1 MNAASPLQVTERFD
15 AQAPSTA
22 LRERWKYAS
31 LKRYATLI
39 DTEST
44 PSESPLQI
52 DGAAAVPSSQ
62 LGAEFAKLLNFE
74 LYPLAAL
81 AVERGLGWEARPAE
95 HSAPLS
101 VNWRGGLGYGALT
114 LPAGDQT
121 TVTLKPKGTQAGL
134 AALFITVPEHA
145 ELILDCS
152 ALELCA
158 DRWLLLN
165 VVLEASARATIRQ
178 YLCPRSRLRLET
190 HLVMNG
196 QGGEAQVL
204 GAALVSDQVELDQQL
219 VVEHRQPGA
228 RSEHRFHCAADGSG
242 RSTFGGRIHIHE
254 DAAASV
260 AELSNRNLAL
270 SAQATLN
277 TKPELEIYND
287 DVRCAH
293 GATVGQLDHDALF
306 YLRSRG
312 VDEAAARGLL
322 TAGFLNAQLEGPLAD
337 EARLAFAGALP

>member
-1 MNAASPLQVTERFD
+1 MNASTALQVAQSFD

-31 LKRYATLI
+31 LKRYAALI
-39 DTEST
+39 DT
-44 PSESPLQI
+44 PAKSPEPPIQI
-52 DGAAAVPSSQ
+52 DGTAAAPAPQ
-62 LGAEFAKLLNFE
+62 LAVEFAKHLDFE

-81 AVERGLGWEARPAE
+81 AAERGRGWEAHPVE
-95 HSAPLS
+95 QSAMLS
-101 VNWRGGLGYGALT
+101 MQWGGGLGFGALA
-114 LPAGDQT
+114 LPAGRQT
-121 TVTLKPKGTQAGL
+121 TVSLKPQGTHAGV

-145 ELILDCS
+145 ELTLDCS
-152 ALELCA
+152 ALELSA
-158 DRWLLLN
+158 ERWLLVH

-178 YLCPRSRLRLET
+178 YLCPRSKLRLET

-196 QGGEAQVL
+196 RGSEAQVL
-204 GAALVSDQVELDQQL
+204 GAAFVGDQVEVDQQL

-228 RSEHRFHCAADGSG
+228 RSEHRFHCAADGNG

-254 DAAASV
+254 HASASV
-260 AELSNRNLAL
+260 AELNNRNLAL
-270 SAQATLN
+270 SARATLN

-293 GATVGQLDHDALF
+293 GATVGQLDRDALF

-312 VDEAAARGLL
+312 VDEAAGRRLL
-322 TAGFLNAQLEGPLAD
+322 TAGFLNAQLEGPLSE
-337 EARLAFAGALP
+337 EARRAFAGALP